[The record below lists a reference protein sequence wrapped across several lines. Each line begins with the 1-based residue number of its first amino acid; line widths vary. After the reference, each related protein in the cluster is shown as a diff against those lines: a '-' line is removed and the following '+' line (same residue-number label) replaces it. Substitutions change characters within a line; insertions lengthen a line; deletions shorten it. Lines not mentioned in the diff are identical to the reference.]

1 MRISCLA
8 TMITMAT
15 SALAGC
21 SSDTTTPP
29 GGSSGGGSLGAAG
42 SPLGGSSGAPAAG
55 TSSGG
60 AQGGG
65 SSGAPAGGT
74 SSSGNSSGGANVE
87 AFELDGSWIYLGPS
101 DAPHDL
107 KISNGTMS
115 FIDVAGAWA
124 SNWTVKSHDDTLN
137 HFQLAFVSGSGSYL
151 PVGESLSATYDVA
164 GTLLTM
170 QLAQGV
176 DSYPPLQGAGTCTS
190 ATDGTP
196 LPDCKLYIKQN

>member
-55 TSSGG
+55 TSSG
-60 AQGGG
+60 
-65 SSGAPAGGT
+65 
-74 SSSGNSSGGANVE
+74 GNSSGGANVE